1 MKYSPK
7 NYAVALNQA
16 LEGKPETK
24 KGAILK
30 NFLAVLKK
38 NGDQR
43 LARKILEIFK
53 GLVVRQKGGHHVLV
67 ELARE
72 NPDSSTQSI
81 LKKFGEKDWVETS
94 INPSLVAG
102 IRVTLDGEQEL
113 DNSLAKKLHKLFNR
127 N

>member
-7 NYAVALNQA
+7 NYAIALNQA
-16 LEGKPETK
+16 LEGKPEAK
-24 KGAILK
+24 KSAILK
-30 NFLAVLKK
+30 NFLAILKK

-43 LARKILEIFK
+43 LAYKILEIFK
-53 GLVVRQKGGHHVLV
+53 GLVVRQRGGHHVLL

-72 NPDSSTQSI
+72 NPDAFPQSI

-113 DNSLAKKLHKLFNR
+113 DNSLAKKLHKLFSKS
-127 N
+127 